1 MTEEKKDNDKKVKK
15 TSPKETDFKIDINEM
30 IKAGLNFGHR
40 TSRLHPK
47 MSPYIEGI
55 KNTVHVIDLTKTAQ
69 KLEKALNFIQEIA
82 SQDKIILVVG
92 TKIQVKELVKE
103 MAEEC
108 DIPYVNER
116 WLGGTLTNFPVV
128 SKRVEYLKDL
138 EKKKAS
144 GEWDKYTKKEKIKM
158 NRDLSN
164 LKIKF
169 EGLKKL
175 ERVPDCLLVL
185 DIKKDDLAVKE
196 SKMKGIKIVAITD
209 TNTDPSLVDYSIP
222 ANDDA
227 ISSVKYILDKIKEVI
242 KKSKKII

>member
-1 MTEEKKDNDKKVKK
+1 MTEEKKEKVNEVKK
-15 TSPKETDFKIDINEM
+15 TSPKETNFKIDINEM
-30 IKAGLNFGHR
+30 VKAGLNFGHR

-55 KNTVHVIDLTKTAQ
+55 KNTVHVIDLAKTAQ
-69 KLEKALNFIQEIA
+69 ELGKALKFIQEIVV
-82 SQDKIILVVG
+82 QDKVMLVVG

-103 MAEEC
+103 IAEEC
-108 DIPYVNER
+108 DLPYVSER

-128 SKRVEYLKDL
+128 SQRVGYLKDL
-138 EKKKAS
+138 EKKKSS

-158 NRDLSN
+158 NKDLSN

-169 EGLKKL
+169 DGLKKL

-196 SKMKGIKIVAITD
+196 AKMKGIKIVAITD
-209 TNTDPSLVDYSIP
+209 TNTDPSLVDYPIP

-227 ISSVKYILDKIKEVI
+227 VSSVKYILDKIKEVI
-242 KKSKKII
+242 KKSKK